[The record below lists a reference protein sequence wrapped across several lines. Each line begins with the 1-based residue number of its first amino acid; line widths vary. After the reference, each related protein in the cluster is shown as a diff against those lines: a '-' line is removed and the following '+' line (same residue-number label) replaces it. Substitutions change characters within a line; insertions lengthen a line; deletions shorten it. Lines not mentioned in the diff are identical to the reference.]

1 MSIHELPG
9 IEQMARSN
17 GRLKSLMAK
26 HKKLDL
32 WVNQL
37 NQRIALTPKEEE
49 QLKDLKLQKLKIK
62 EEIMRLYEALKGSA
76 DQPLKLSANQAL
88 Y

>member
-1 MSIHELPG
+1 MSIHDLPG
-9 IEQMARSN
+9 IEELARLN
-17 GRLKSLMAK
+17 GRLKSLLAK
-26 HKKLDL
+26 HKKLDS

-62 EEIMRLYEALKGSA
+62 EEIIKLYEALKGSG
-76 DQPLKLSANQAL
+76 DQPLKVSANQAS